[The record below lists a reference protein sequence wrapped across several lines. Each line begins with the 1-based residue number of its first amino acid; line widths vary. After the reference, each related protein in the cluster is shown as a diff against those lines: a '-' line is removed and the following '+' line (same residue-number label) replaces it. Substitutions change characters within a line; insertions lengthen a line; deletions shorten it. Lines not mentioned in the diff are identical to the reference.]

1 METKTSTRAR
11 VISLVVIALFAA
23 AAVLS
28 AMFMN
33 TVAINYNL
41 ADYLGADTQTKIAL
55 DIIDEEFG
63 MTGSIQV
70 MVRNVTPDRAEE
82 LADEIKALPN
92 VLNVNFDKYD
102 TAYYKEDKLTFDQ
115 FVSFADEL
123 LQNDADAL
131 EFADADTSKTVGMM
145 NTVAQLMADE
155 LTADELYDRLT
166 TGAMEGT
173 DVQLSSIRQL
183 YGMYFCQDVPEQAVD
198 FQTMLSF
205 LIAYSQTEDALMPL
219 DAQTLA
225 QLTAL
230 RDGITQFTAQME
242 QPLDQQTFRLLLA
255 QNYGVNLPE
264 MQAAQIYAL
273 YFAASGEEAGE
284 TIPFLPLMK
293 FLASQGI
300 LSDPKCL
307 QIYEEN
313 LDLKTF

>member
-82 LADEIKALPN
+82 LADEIEALPN

-198 FQTMLSF
+198 FQTMPTVFSSGMILTVCGFVIHFIS
-205 LIAYSQTEDALMPL
+205 SQNSISTVGLLLGIGAVCSVVMITVVLPSLLYLL
-219 DAQTLA
+219 DAFVL
-225 QLTAL
+225 
-230 RDGITQFTAQME
+230 
-242 QPLDQQTFRLLLA
+242 
-255 QNYGVNLPE
+255 
-264 MQAAQIYAL
+264 
-273 YFAASGEEAGE
+273 
-284 TIPFLPLMK
+284 K
-293 FLASQGI
+293 
-300 LSDPKCL
+300 LSIK
-307 QIYEEN
+307 
-313 LDLKTF
+313 KKK